1 LPSGPKRRRARLL
14 FQLKTGRDYTKDLP
28 TKKARP
34 AAASRHEAILPEG
47 PRLLVSVRSEA
58 EALAAL
64 AGGASILDIKEP
76 ARGSLGAAPAAVR
89 SRVAEIAAP
98 PGEAARVLVTAAA
111 GELAETPDPGTW
123 EDDARI
129 RHVKL
134 GLAGLGAGAW
144 EAGLDRWL
152 AGLPAPGT
160 GSRLIAVAYADHEG
174 AGSPDPWSVLEYA
187 ARRGL
192 EFLLID
198 TFDKRRGSLRS
209 LLGED
214 ELRGLIEAAREAGVG
229 VALAGSLR
237 REDFE
242 PLLLLGPK
250 ILAVR
255 GAACRGGREGDV
267 DALRVAD
274 LARALRRDPRRH
286 AFEMET
292 SPTSRSGA

>member
-1 LPSGPKRRRARLL
+1 
-14 FQLKTGRDYTKDLP
+14 
-28 TKKARP
+28 
-34 AAASRHEAILPEG
+34 
-47 PRLLVSVRSEA
+47 VRSEA

-76 ARGSLGAAPAAVR
+76 SRGSLGAAPAAVR
-89 SRVAEIAAP
+89 SRVAEIAAR
-98 PGEAARVLVTAAA
+98 PGEAMRVLVTAAA
-111 GELAETPDPGTW
+111 GELAETPDPGAW
-123 EDDARI
+123 EDDSRI

-134 GLAGLGAGAW
+134 GLAGLGEGAW

-160 GSRLIAVAYADHEG
+160 RPRLIAVAYADHEG
-174 AGSPDPWSVLEYA
+174 ARSPEPRSVLEYA

-214 ELRGLIEAAREAGVG
+214 ELRGLIEAAREAGIG

-255 GAACRGGREGDV
+255 GAACRGGRECDV

-292 SPTSRSGA
+292 SPT